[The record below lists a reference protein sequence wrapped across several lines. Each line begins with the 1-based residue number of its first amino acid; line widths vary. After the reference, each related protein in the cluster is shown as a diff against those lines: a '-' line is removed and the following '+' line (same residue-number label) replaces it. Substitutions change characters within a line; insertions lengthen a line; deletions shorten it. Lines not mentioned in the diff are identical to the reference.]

1 MSHLLKRRH
10 RSGNALLEAALA
22 IPLLIYLF
30 IGLVEFARVGY
41 TYFTLQKALYNFAR
55 YVSTRPSIN
64 LCDETDTQVSEART
78 LALTGGL
85 DATAE
90 TVVPGLRLE
99 DFQLR
104 LERVEP
110 NSGDIEECA
119 CSADGCDVA
128 SGGRGPDFVSAR
140 LTDGYS
146 MQLRIPYLPTDPI
159 VLRPQVRV
167 PHGAL

>member
-1 MSHLLKRRH
+1 MRQR
-10 RSGNALLEAALA
+10 RSGNAILEAVLA

-30 IGLVEFARVGY
+30 IGMVEFARVGW
-41 TYFTLQKALYNFAR
+41 TYFTLQKALYNYAR
-55 YVSTRPSIN
+55 LVSTRPSIN
-64 LCDETDTQVSEART
+64 LCDETDAQLSEART

-85 DATAE
+85 EATAE
-90 TVVPGLRLE
+90 PVVAGLRLE

-110 NSGDIEECA
+110 TSGDIEECG

-140 LTDGYS
+140 LADGYS

-159 VLRPQVRV
+159 ILRPQVRV